1 MGWPENKAF
10 SEQLPTLQLA
20 WDSVSLGALKTCPRL
35 YQLSIVEGWRSREEA
50 VDLEFGI
57 LAHSGRERYYHARA
71 NGSDHDTSVSLALD
85 FVLTASWDSELDRPR
100 AVFCQDSY
108 KNRFTLAR
116 TLVWYLDQWQ
126 QDPLEQVILASGKPA
141 VEVSFRFELDFGPD
155 YGWQWISSQPDVP
168 GSQSGHN
175 EQTVHYALCG
185 HLDRLVR
192 FNERLWVS
200 DLKTTKSEPGSWF
213 FEHFSPDNQMSLYS
227 LAGKVVAGEPT
238 AGVIVDATQVAVGF
252 SRFRRG
258 LIARTEAQLEE
269 WLHSLRVLLRQA
281 EQYARE
287 NFWPQNDRACYR
299 CQFRSVCGRTPQVR
313 ESILASEFT
322 KRTWDPTQARGDI

>member
-1 MGWPENKAF
+1 MSWPENRAF
-10 SEQLPTLQLA
+10 SPQLPALQIF

-35 YQLSIVEGWRSREEA
+35 YQLSIVEGWCSREEA
-50 VDLEFGI
+50 IDLEFGI
-57 LAHSGRERYYHARA
+57 LAHAGRERYYHARA
-71 NGSDHDTSVSLALD
+71 NGSDHDSAVSLALD

-100 AVFCQDSY
+100 SVFCQDSY

-116 TLVWYLDQWQ
+116 TLVWYLDQWEN
-126 QDPLEQVILASGKPA
+126 DPLEQVILASGKPA
-141 VEVSFRFELDFGPD
+141 VEVSFKFELDFAPD
-155 YGWQWISSQPDVP
+155 QDGGFYPNYQ
-168 GSQSGHN
+168 
-175 EQTVHYALCG
+175 LCG

-200 DLKTTKSEPGSWF
+200 DLKTTKSEPGSFF

-227 LAGKVVAGEPT
+227 LAGKVVAGEQT
-238 AGVIVDATQVAVGF
+238 AGVIVDAAQVAVGF

-269 WLHSLRVLLRQA
+269 WLRSLRVLLRQA

-313 ESILASEFT
+313 DSILASEFT

>member
-1 MGWPENKAF
+1 MSWPENRAF
-10 SEQLPTLQLA
+10 SEHLPSLQLY
-20 WDSVSLGALKTCPRL
+20 WDSVSIGALKTCPRY

-71 NGSDHDTSVSLALD
+71 EGAEHDAAVSLALD
-85 FVLTASWDSELDRPR
+85 YVLTASWDSELDRPR

-116 TLVWYLDQWQ
+116 TLVWYLDQWE
-126 QDPLEQVILASGKPA
+126 QDPLEQVMLANGKPA
-141 VEVSFRFELDFGPD
+141 VEVSFKFELDFGPAD
-155 YGWQWISSQPDVP
+155 IPT
-168 GSQSGHN
+168 N
-175 EQTVHYALCG
+175 KYALCG
-185 HLDRLVR
+185 HLDRLVK

-227 LAGKVVAGEPT
+227 LAGKVVVGEQT
-238 AGVIVDATQVAVGF
+238 AGVIVDAAQVAVGF

-269 WLHSLRVLLRQA
+269 WLRSLRVLLRQA
-281 EQYARE
+281 EGYARE
-287 NFWPQNDRACYR
+287 NFWPQNDKACFR
-299 CQFRSVCGRTPQVR
+299 CAFRSVCGRTPQVR

-322 KRTWDPTQARGDI
+322 KRHWDPTVARGDI